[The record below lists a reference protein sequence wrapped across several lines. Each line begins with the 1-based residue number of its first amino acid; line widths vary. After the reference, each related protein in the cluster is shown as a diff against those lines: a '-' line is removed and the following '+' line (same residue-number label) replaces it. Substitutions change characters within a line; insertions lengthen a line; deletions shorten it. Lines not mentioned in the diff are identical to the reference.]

1 MKAKIL
7 SLVIIATVAFAIG
20 WNLNQSE
27 TPLSLTELS
36 LSNVEALAEVEG
48 DGDGG
53 LIVSCG
59 RYEGYCW
66 IFDYMTPIIGIHCR
80 RSPNPW
86 DLCYPSPMV

>member
-27 TPLSLTELS
+27 APLSLTELS

-66 IFDYMTPIIGIHCR
+66 EIKDIGHYFPTVDCR
-80 RSPNPW
+80 RTSNPW
-86 DLCYPSPMV
+86 SVCYFL